1 MLFGLTEPLSVK
13 LQRPNQTFGKSMN
26 LVKTV
31 ISSVEASKNNFDEVM
46 ETAKELAKDLDIP
59 ILLPRGRT
67 GKKRANIDLVEFYR
81 TERFEPFIN
90 EMVTQLKDRFPE
102 DYPAFKLQDILPP
115 HITEIDSKN
124 TKKSFDS
131 IIKAAEMYEDDL
143 PCIDSLRGELSL
155 WHQKMS
161 NEKPKDPDY
170 GFCMKEVFELST
182 DFPNVHAIVRLLM
195 TIPATSCTAERAF
208 STLKR
213 VKTAH
218 RSTMGDERLEA
229 LMLMS
234 IFSRERLSVDEVV
247 NKFMEL
253 HSRRF

>member
-1 MLFGLTEPLSVK
+1 
-13 LQRPNQTFGKSMN
+13 MN

-31 ISSVEASKNNFDEVM
+31 ISSVEASKNNFDDVM

-67 GKKRANIDLVEFYR
+67 GKKKANIDLVEFYR

-102 DYPAFKLQDILPP
+102 DHPAFKLQDILPP

-143 PCIDSLRGELSL
+143 PCNDSLEENYLFGTKRCPMKS
-155 WHQKMS
+155 QK
-161 NEKPKDPDY
+161 
-170 GFCMKEVFELST
+170 
-182 DFPNVHAIVRLLM
+182 IW
-195 TIPATSCTAERAF
+195 I
-208 STLKR
+208 
-213 VKTAH
+213 
-218 RSTMGDERLEA
+218 MG
-229 LMLMS
+229 
-234 IFSRERLSVDEVV
+234 SR
-247 NKFMEL
+247 
-253 HSRRF
+253 